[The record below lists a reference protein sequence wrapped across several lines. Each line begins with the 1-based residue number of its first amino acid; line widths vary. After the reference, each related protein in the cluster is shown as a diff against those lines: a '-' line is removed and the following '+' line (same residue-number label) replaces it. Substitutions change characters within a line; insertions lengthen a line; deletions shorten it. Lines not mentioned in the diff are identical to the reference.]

1 MESTPTSI
9 RLLVFLSS
17 IVTVRGLR
25 EITLNLLVWLDKFRL
40 TERYF
45 GRLEIRKIL
54 RMKKSSRKLLTA
66 KYAGH
71 RGQSMVE
78 MAVALPLLIMLLI
91 AFIEMG
97 ILFASYIALVN
108 SAREGAFFA
117 STCPELTDSSK
128 DSSTSCTNDPSTTN
142 IERYRARVE
151 GDIIDAI
158 ANQLFEAAIQQ
169 KDSGCQDAS
178 PNNGVDKYKDCL
190 KLDRPVSGSSFV
202 GTNITVTV
210 HYRIHTFTSDMSLPS
225 VGRFGLPNYYQI
237 DYSMGLPIR
246 SGLNP

>member
-1 MESTPTSI
+1 MSKPAKI
-9 RLLVFLSS
+9 RSH
-17 IVTVRGLR
+17 
-25 EITLNLLVWLDKFRL
+25 
-40 TERYF
+40 
-45 GRLEIRKIL
+45 RKE
-54 RMKKSSRKLLTA
+54 
-66 KYAGH
+66 H
-71 RGQSMVE
+71 GQSMVE
-78 MAVALPLLIMLLI
+78 VAITRPVLLAITLAML
-91 AFIEMG
+91 EMG

-117 STCPELTDSSK
+117 STCPELVDSSK
-128 DSSTSCTNDPSTTN
+128 DSSTSCTNDLSTTN

-158 ANQLFEAAIQQ
+158 ANQLFEAAVQQ

-190 KLDRPVSGSSFV
+190 KLDRPVSGSSLV

-210 HYRIHTFTSDMSLPS
+210 HYRVHTFTSDMSLPS

-237 DYSMGLPIR
+237 DYSIGLPIR
-246 SGLNP
+246 SGQ